1 MFRGLHNWLIK
12 IVQIVECVCEYCR
25 QSSRWYLMFSRQL
38 FIFLERSPDCF
49 SVGASII
56 NKAAWNQCY
65 ISLDN
70 GRDDAATS
78 QHHHGKWSLGP
89 GSQQQVVPLVP
100 VHPPPGVAGPG
111 HASLH
116 FLIYKMGR
124 KNCRHHREYFKWWWW
139 WWWWFWIDPTAYW
152 TCASELFWSFN
163 KNLSYLLSY
172 KAWWRDCFSC
182 YVMIRNSPQCDTNN

>member
-12 IVQIVECVCEYCR
+12 IVRIVECVCEYCR

-124 KNCRHHREYFKWWWW
+124 EKLPSPSGIFQVMVVVVVVLNWPHRLLNLCQ
-139 WWWWFWIDPTAYW
+139 W
-152 TCASELFWSFN
+152 TVVKL
-163 KNLSYLLSY
+163 
-172 KAWWRDCFSC
+172 
-182 YVMIRNSPQCDTNN
+182 